1 MAYLK
6 IMNLLNNTSNQSS
19 KFRIKNWVEI
29 NDDSSGTY
37 DTGCQIRVKTSMLDF
52 KVKFVWL

>member
-6 IMNLLNNTSNQSS
+6 IMNLLNNTSNRSS

-37 DTGCQIRVKTSMLDF
+37 ETGCQIRVKTSMLDF
-52 KVKFVWL
+52 KVKFV